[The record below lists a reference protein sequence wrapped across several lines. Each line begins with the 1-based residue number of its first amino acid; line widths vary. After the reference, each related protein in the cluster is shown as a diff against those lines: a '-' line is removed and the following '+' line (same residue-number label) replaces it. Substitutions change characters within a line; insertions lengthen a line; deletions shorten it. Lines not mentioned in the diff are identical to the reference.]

1 MLNPLPVSFLVPKPP
16 TSDARRRIDSF
27 LRRSKGGVGGGV
39 GEVVV
44 EPLVQEAGERV
55 YFRIR
60 PREGRACGW
69 AEAAG
74 GTIVLCV
81 MAEPYEPGTLPFA
94 NSTLLYE
101 KLGVR
106 APAILEDAPDIGV
119 VALEDLGDD
128 LLQTVALRGGADV
141 RELYDEAIGIIVRI
155 QREGARVAATPD
167 AARFRAYSIRLDGA
181 LFLRELRFFSRH
193 LLRDYAGIRLTG
205 PADTELESRF
215 AALAEE
221 AAGGPQAL
229 AHRDFH
235 SRNLIALP
243 DSPDESVSPA
253 GRLHVIDHQDSRI
266 GPRAYD
272 LMSLVRDPYV
282 AADGEPFMPF
292 TEQELVLRFREAA
305 GVRGNPDELLSEFDA
320 VGLQRNL
327 KALGTYGFQIAQRR
341 NEVYRRYLA
350 PTLRM
355 VRENLDR
362 HHDRPD
368 RRSLRSVL
376 EDIPDP

>member
-1 MLNPLPVSFLVPKPP
+1 MLNPAPVSFLTPKPP
-16 TSDARRRIDSF
+16 TSDSRSRIDSF
-27 LRRSKGGVGGGV
+27 LRRSECGVGGGV

-60 PREGRACGW
+60 PRENRAGEL
-69 AEAAG
+69 AGAASE
-74 GTIVLCV
+74 TIVLCI
-81 MAEPYEPGTLPFA
+81 MAEPYEPETLPFA
-94 NSTLLYE
+94 NSTLLYG

-106 APAILEDAPDIGV
+106 APAILEEAPDIGV
-119 VALEDLGDD
+119 VALQDLGDD
-128 LLQTVALRGGADV
+128 LLQMIVLRGGADV
-141 RELYDEAIGIIVRI
+141 PELYDAATEMIARI

-167 AARFRAYSIRLDGA
+167 AARFRAYSIRLDSA
-181 LFLRELRFFSRH
+181 LFLRELRFFLRH
-193 LLRDYAGIRLTG
+193 FLRDYAGIRPVG
-205 PADTELESRF
+205 PAAAELESRF

-221 AAGGPQAL
+221 AAGGPQVL

-243 DSPDESVSPA
+243 DSPDEPAAPA

-292 TEQELVLRFREAA
+292 TEQELVFRFREAA
-305 GVRGNPDELLSEFDA
+305 GMRGSPDEFLSEFDA
-320 VGLQRNL
+320 VALQRNL
-327 KALGTYGFQIAQRR
+327 KALGTYGFQITQRR

-362 HHDRPD
+362 HDDRPD
-368 RRSLRSVL
+368 RRSLRSL
-376 EDIPDP
+376 LQDIPDP